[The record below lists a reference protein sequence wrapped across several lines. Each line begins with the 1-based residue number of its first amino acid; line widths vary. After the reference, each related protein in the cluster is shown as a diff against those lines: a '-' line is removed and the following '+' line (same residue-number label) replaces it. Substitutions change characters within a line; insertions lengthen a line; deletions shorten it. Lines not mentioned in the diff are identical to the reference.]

1 MMTEHRSLTEHIN
14 TLIQTGL
21 TPEQAD
27 ILIDALKQCLG
38 SEDMNETVANEL
50 HFLMMQLAAV
60 KTAGNLRQR

>member
-1 MMTEHRSLTEHIN
+1 MMSQHTSLTEHIN

-21 TPEQAD
+21 SPEQAC

-38 SEDMNETVANEL
+38 REDMNEKVANEL

-60 KTAGNLRQR
+60 KTAGNLIQR